1 MVGRGHANEESIS
14 PGTASSTEAVRRSIH
29 AQNAAAILHERRPA
43 CASLARRGPSCA
55 TRTLRYKM
63 DEPGRRPT
71 ILVVEDDPDL
81 RLVHSEIL
89 SHEGYTVLAASD
101 GVEALELVE
110 TEDPPA
116 VILLD
121 LRMPRMNGWDLAE
134 RLRRRPGWRDI
145 PIVVVAA
152 HYRIADEAAAIG
164 ARAWLHKPVSI
175 DLLLRVVGQIYAEST
190 HGGSS

>member
-1 MVGRGHANEESIS
+1 
-14 PGTASSTEAVRRSIH
+14 
-29 AQNAAAILHERRPA
+29 
-43 CASLARRGPSCA
+43 
-55 TRTLRYKM
+55 M
-63 DEPGRRPT
+63 DKPGRHPT

-110 TEDPPA
+110 NEGPPA
-116 VILLD
+116 MVLLD
-121 LRMPRMNGWDLAE
+121 LRMPRMNGWDLAK

-145 PIVVVAA
+145 PLVVVAA

-190 HGGSS
+190 YGGSS